1 MVGLVDLK
9 WFHIQFRG
17 DHEVVSGIL
26 QVLVDFFFI
35 NFYHRFYLFPVLIFA
50 DDLHAFR
57 GIPLIP
63 LLSWP
68 CE

>member
-26 QVLVDFFFI
+26 HIPFFEKKI
-35 NFYHRFYLFPVLIFA
+35 NSKMRIYGIIRNSPAVMLTWLYLPEWQKIL
-50 DDLHAFR
+50 
-57 GIPLIP
+57 
-63 LLSWP
+63 
-68 CE
+68 

>member
-26 QVLVDFFFI
+26 QVLVDFLFI
-35 NFYHRFYLFPVLIFA
+35 YNRYKKGDAKKLNRVFSHPLFLKKIN
-50 DDLHAFR
+50 
-57 GIPLIP
+57 
-63 LLSWP
+63 SK
-68 CE
+68 